1 MVEVS
6 HSISDT
12 DPMYIADSITKF
24 RKANKNT
31 QYTNTK
37 KTWGRLFRKMWN
49 EARINNL
56 FIPDNLKKEGNGFKE
71 YQMSVTKL

>member
-12 DPMYIADSITKF
+12 DPMYIAGSISKF

-31 QYTNTK
+31 QYTNPK
-37 KTWGRLFRKMWN
+37 KPEEDFFEKCGMKLALTICLFR
-49 EARINNL
+49 I
-56 FIPDNLKKEGNGFKE
+56 I
-71 YQMSVTKL
+71 